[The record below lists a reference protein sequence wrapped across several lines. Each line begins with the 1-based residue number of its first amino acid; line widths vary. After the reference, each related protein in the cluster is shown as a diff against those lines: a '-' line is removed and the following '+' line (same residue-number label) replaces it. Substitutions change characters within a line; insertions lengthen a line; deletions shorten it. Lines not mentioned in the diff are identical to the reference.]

1 MPFEITLWIGV
12 GICVLA
18 FFSEYIDSTLGMGY
32 GTMLTPILLL
42 MGFEPLVVVPAIL
55 LSELLTGIAAGVA
68 HHSAGNANFKPK
80 TTRLSNIIKNIRRV
94 GPIHAARRGLP
105 MHLKTVI
112 LIAACGAVGSL
123 IAVFFAINVSKFV
136 LKLYIG
142 IMILSMGLYILI
154 RRNRE
159 MRFSLKRLV
168 GWGLLASFNK
178 GMSGGGYGPIVTGG
192 QILSGVDSR
201 SAVAITSLAEG
212 LVCLV
217 GFTAYFLTI
226 GISNWTLFPL
236 LCVGAM
242 LSVPLSAYT
251 VKKIRVKK
259 LKLII
264 GILTVTLGAVTLI
277 KLAF

>member
-12 GICVLA
+12 GICILA

-32 GTMLTPILLL
+32 GTMLMPILLL
-42 MGFEPLVVVPAIL
+42 MGFDPLVVVPAIL
-55 LSELLTGIAAGVA
+55 LSELLTGVTAGIA

-80 TTRLSNIIKNIRRV
+80 TTKASTIIRKIRQIGV
-94 GPIHAARRGLP
+94 IKSLQRGLP
-105 MHLKTVI
+105 RHLKAAL
-112 LIAACGAVGSL
+112 LIAACGAVGVL

-154 RRNRE
+154 RRNRQA
-159 MRFSLKRLV
+159 RFSWKRLA
-168 GWGLLASFNK
+168 GWGLVASFNK

-226 GISNWTLFPL
+226 GIRDWTLFPL

-277 KLAF
+277 KLAI